1 MSNESSQEKSGLN
14 LVETTSSTV
23 SERKDFIPTPKEI
36 SEKGAVSNNAIAD
49 KLDELDLEFTGSR
62 DILSSGALGPIY
74 RVEAKTQNGES
85 VCMIEKVFGRQEKRF
100 VKLEMDSLES
110 ASVSIR
116 PRLGIVDKNSDS
128 GKLEGVVIDWLFNE
142 EKALKDLEGIPGIP
156 KSYGAVYE
164 GKRGS
169 ILEQFIDGYDIIDIA
184 ENSESTDEINQ
195 VFDRYVE
202 TYTKA
207 AEKGYIYN
215 NPYGATAMVDKKTKQ
230 PYLMDWYQHGAGS
243 FDSEG
248 PAREKYLRGL
258 QDIKNFRQETLNQW
272 SQKQAEKI
280 RYKIQASGK

>member
-14 LVETTSSTV
+14 LVETTSSTA
-23 SERKDFIPTPKEI
+23 SERKDFISTPKEI
-36 SEKGAVSNNAIAD
+36 TEKGAVSNNAIAG
-49 KLDELDLEFTGSR
+49 KLTELDLKFEGSR

-74 RVEAKTQNGES
+74 RVEAKTQEGEP
-85 VCMIEKVFGRQEKRF
+85 VVMIEKVFGRQEKRF
-100 VKLEMDSLES
+100 TKVEADSLEA
-110 ASVSIR
+110 ASVNIR

-142 EKALKDLEGIPGIP
+142 EQALKDLEGIPGIP

-164 GKRGS
+164 GKCGS
-169 ILEQFIDGYDIIDIA
+169 ILEQFIDGYDIVDIA

-207 AEKGYIYN
+207 AENGYVYN

-230 PYLMDWYQHGAGS
+230 PYLMDWYQHGTGS
-243 FDSEG
+243 IDSEG
-248 PAREKYLRGL
+248 PVREKYLRGL
-258 QDIKNFRQETLNQW
+258 QDIKNFRQETLDQW

-280 RYKIQASGK
+280 RDKIQASGK